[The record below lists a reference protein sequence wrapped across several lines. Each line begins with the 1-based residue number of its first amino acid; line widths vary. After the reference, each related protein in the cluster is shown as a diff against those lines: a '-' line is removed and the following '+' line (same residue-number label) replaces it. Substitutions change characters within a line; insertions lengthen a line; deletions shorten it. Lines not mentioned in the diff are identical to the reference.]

1 MATKEQSNK
10 HDNIERNKGDALSNH
25 IEEQVIHTLGTP
37 VNLLKVQARLLWE
50 NHYRV
55 NVFVGPDVASAKVSN
70 SYFLSV
76 GTDGNILASEP
87 KITKQYEPAAPG
99 PATPRSLAGGVR

>member
-1 MATKEQSNK
+1 MHTKEQSNK
-10 HDNIERNKGDALSNH
+10 HQDIERHKGEVLTNL

-76 GTDGNILASEP
+76 GSDGNILASEP
-87 KITKQYEPAAPG
+87 KITKQYEPAAAG
-99 PATPRSLAGGVR
+99 PATTRSLAGRVR